1 MGWYYIEIN
10 NYSIVV
16 KDCPHSSH
24 LKECYC
30 GEDYSAS
37 AGVIHVWKNENNS
50 WERLLSQFQPFF
62 SEEKRKLSIIY
73 IYPNQVFVEKT
84 SHAELKNDVFNLAE
98 LNRIVH
104 CLLNIYIY
112 RLSSPCCSFTDLLK
126 TCQIIQQLLKT
137 CNNWPKDDKVHCTR
151 NKDYVQLF
159 SKKINV

>member
-1 MGWYYIEIN
+1 MLSKTVPALHILRN
-10 NYSIVV
+10 AIVV
-16 KDCPHSSH
+16 KII
-24 LKECYC
+24 LLQLGWFMFEKIKTTLEK
-30 GEDYSAS
+30 DYYL
-37 AGVIHVWKNENNS
+37 NS
-50 WERLLSQFQPFF
+50 NPFF

-84 SHAELKNDVFNLAE
+84 SHAELKNLQIWIE
-98 LNRIVH
+98 LYIVYW
-104 CLLNIYIY
+104 IYIY
-112 RLSSPCCSFTDLLK
+112 RLSSPCCSCTDLLK

>member
-1 MGWYYIEIN
+1 MLLWWRLFCFSWGDSCLKKWKQLLRKITI
-10 NYSIVV
+10 SI
-16 KDCPHSSH
+16 PT
-24 LKECYC
+24 L
-30 GEDYSAS
+30 
-37 AGVIHVWKNENNS
+37 
-50 WERLLSQFQPFF
+50 FF